1 VIPPSIGAL
10 FPQRLAGVIR
20 WPDAGQA
27 VAAARAVAGAG
38 LGSVEITMSD
48 PASAD
53 AIAALRDL
61 PCVVG
66 AGTVTDTDRASRAV
80 AAGARY
86 LVTPFLIPEIV
97 RAARDLGVPCILGAQ
112 TPTEIQRALE
122 LGADVVKLFPAG
134 PIGGPE
140 YVRALRGPMPDVPL
154 WVSGGI
160 RAADTAAFLEA
171 GADIVGLTSLFPPAA
186 LRSGDLSTVAALA
199 AQAVRAA
206 MAVMASAA

>member
-1 VIPPSIGAL
+1 MIPATVANL

-20 WPDAGQA
+20 WPDAAQA
-27 VAAARAVAGAG
+27 VAAARAVAAAG
-38 LGSVEITMSD
+38 LGSVEITMGH
-48 PASAD
+48 PTAAE

-61 PCVVG
+61 PCAVG
-66 AGTVTDTDRASRAV
+66 AGTVTDPDRARRAV

-86 LVTPFLIPEIV
+86 LVTPFLVPDVV
-97 RAARDLGVPCILGAQ
+97 RAAHDLGVPCILGAQ

-134 PIGGPE
+134 PIGGAE

-160 RAADTAAFLEA
+160 RPGETAAFLEA
-171 GADIVGLTSLFPPAA
+171 GADIVGLTALFPAAA

-206 MAVMASAA
+206 AAVSAPAA